1 MPMDMS
7 VRWPNGARCAV
18 ALTFD
23 FDAET
28 LWLSRDPSNARRPG
42 TLSQGSYG
50 AKVGVPKILET
61 LGDAG
66 VKGTFFIPGWTVEHH
81 TDRAEMI
88 LKDGHEIGH
97 HSYSHAWPDPDA
109 PERDVEEMERGLD
122 SLKRVLGVVPKGYR
136 SPAGETTDELVR
148 LLDRHGFLY
157 DSSMMGDVNPYRLPH
172 PDGGRQLVELPYHWS
187 LDDAPFVL
195 FSVKTPRPIMT
206 NSHIREIWQE
216 EFKEIHRWGGFYNL
230 VMHPQLSG
238 RPSRIALLRE
248 MIAFMRGFE
257 GVWFA
262 TCTEIAEA
270 WAAQETR

>member
-1 MPMDMS
+1 MIDMR
-7 VRWPNGARCAV
+7 VKWPNGARCAV

-42 TLSQGSYG
+42 TLSQGVYG
-50 AKVGVPKILET
+50 ARVGVPMILQT
-61 LGDAG
+61 LADAG
-66 VKGTFFIPGWTVEHH
+66 VPATFFVPGWTVENH
-81 TDRAEMI
+81 TQRAEMI
-88 LKDGHEIGH
+88 LKAGHEIGH

-109 PERDVEEMERGLD
+109 PERDIEEIERGLD

-148 LLDRHGFLY
+148 QLAKHGFLY

-172 PDGGRQLVELPYHWS
+172 PDGGRELVELPYHWS

-216 EFKEIHRWGGFYNL
+216 EFREIHRWGGFYNL

-248 MIAFMRGFE
+248 MIAFIQGFDD
-257 GVWFA
+257 VWFA
-262 TCTEIAEA
+262 RCGEVAEA
-270 WAAQETR
+270 WAAQEQR